1 MDKKKTERDYLMRK
15 GIKKEDIAN
24 YA

>member
-1 MDKKKTERDYLMRK
+1 MEKENRKRLFDEKK